1 MTVLL
6 TLVLN
11 GLANSA
17 VYFLMAAGLTLIFG
31 LLRVL
36 NFAHGGFYL
45 WGAYVAAFL
54 YTSTHSFV
62 AAILGGI
69 IVGALIG
76 WLSER
81 GLMRSAAG
89 DGTQQLLITMGIF
102 IVLSELVKIPF
113 GRNPINANT
122 PVALNHSWMFGHVVI
137 VEYQVFVLLIG
148 LVVYLGLW
156 LLLKRTR
163 LGLVVRA
170 GVANPELV
178 EARGIA
184 VRRVF
189 TAVFVLGAALAGLAG
204 ALAGPYFGSV
214 TPEMG
219 MDMQLNAFIIVVLGG
234 LGSLNGSLVGSLLI
248 GIATAVV
255 SYYASSLAVLSSVIV
270 MAIVLVIRPHGLFG
284 SREVA

>member
-214 TPEMG
+214 MPEMG